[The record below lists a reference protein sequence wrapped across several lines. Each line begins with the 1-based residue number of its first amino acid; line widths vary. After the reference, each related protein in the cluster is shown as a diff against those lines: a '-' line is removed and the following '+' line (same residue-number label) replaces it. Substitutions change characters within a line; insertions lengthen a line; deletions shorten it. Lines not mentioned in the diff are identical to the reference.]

1 MACAICQARREKR
14 YCPAVH
20 DKICPIC
27 CGTAREVRFDCPSE
41 CPYLQEARRR
51 ELPRP
56 LESLHPGPLFPK
68 VEVKQQLVFEREPLI
83 AGLSFALAKAA
94 RSDRGLHDPDL
105 LAALDALAHR
115 FDTLVNS
122 GLHYAA
128 TLTSPPVESV
138 ITELEKMVAQYREME
153 QKHVGYS
160 MLRDSEVL
168 QVLVFLLRTGYARTS
183 GRPRSR
189 AFIDFL
195 AEKFPAAM
203 HTAGAPASGSLIIP

>member
-1 MACAICQARREKR
+1 MACAICQTRREKR
-14 YCPAVH
+14 YCPALH

-27 CGTAREVRFDCPSE
+27 CGTEREVRFDCPID

-51 ELPRP
+51 ELPRA
-56 LESLHPGPLFPK
+56 LESLDPEQLFPK
-68 VEVKQQLVFEREPLI
+68 VEVKQQVVYEREPLI
-83 AGLSFALAKAA
+83 TGLSFALAKAA
-94 RSDRGLHDPDL
+94 RSDRGLHDRDL
-105 LAALDALAHR
+105 LLALDALTRR

-128 TLTSPPVESV
+128 TLTSPPVECV
-138 ITELEKMVAQYREME
+138 IAELEKMLAQYREME

-160 MLRDSEVL
+160 TLRDSEVL
-168 QVLVFLLRTGYARTS
+168 QVLVFLLRTGHARTS

-195 AEKFPAAM
+195 AEKFPAAE
-203 HTAGAPASGSLIIP
+203 TAGTPAAGSLIIP

>member
-1 MACAICQARREKR
+1 MACAVCEARREKR
-14 YCPAVH
+14 YCLALH
-20 DKICPIC
+20 DRICPIC
-27 CGTAREVRFDCPSE
+27 CGTEREVRYDCPSE
-41 CPYLQEARRR
+41 CAYLQEARRR
-51 ELPRP
+51 DLPRA
-56 LESLHPGPLFPK
+56 LESLDPAPLFPK
-68 VEVKQQLVFEREPLI
+68 VEVKQQLVFGREPLI

-94 RSDRGLHDPDL
+94 GSDRGLHDGDL
-105 LAALDALAHR
+105 LAALDALARR

-128 TLTSPPVESV
+128 TLTSPPVEAV
-138 ITELEKMVAQYREME
+138 IAELEKMLAQYREME

-195 AEKFPAAM
+195 AEKFPAAQ
-203 HTAGAPASGSLIIP
+203 TTGAPAASSLIIP

>member
-1 MACAICQARREKR
+1 MACAICEARREKR

-27 CGTAREVRFDCPSE
+27 CGTEREVRFDCPSE

-51 ELPRP
+51 DLPRA
-56 LESLHPGPLFPK
+56 LESLDPEPLFPK
-68 VEVKQQLVFEREPLI
+68 VEVKQQLVYEREPLI
-83 AGLSFALAKAA
+83 TGLSFALAKAA

-105 LAALDALAHR
+105 LAALEALARR
-115 FDTLVNS
+115 FETLVNS

-128 TLTSPPVESV
+128 ALTSPPVEAV
-138 ITELEKMVAQYREME
+138 IAELEKMLAQYREME

-160 MLRDSEVL
+160 MLRDSEIL
-168 QVLVFLLRTGYARTS
+168 QVLVFVLRTGHARTS

-189 AFIDFL
+189 AFIDLL
-195 AEKFPAAM
+195 AEKFPAVEA
-203 HTAGAPASGSLIIP
+203 ASAPAAGGLIIS

>member
-27 CGTAREVRFDCPSE
+27 CGTEREVRFDCPSE
-41 CPYLQEARRR
+41 CFYLQEARRR

-56 LESLHPGPLFPK
+56 LESLDPEPLFPK
-68 VEVKQQLVFEREPLI
+68 VEVKEQLVYEREPLI

-94 RSDRGLHDPDL
+94 RSDRGLHDRDL
-105 LAALDALAHR
+105 LAAVEAMARR
-115 FDTLVNS
+115 FQTLVNS

-128 TLTSPPVESV
+128 PLTSPP
-138 ITELEKMVAQYREME
+138 IQAAIAELEKMLAQYREVE

-160 MLRDSEVL
+160 VLRDSEVL
-168 QVLVFLLRTGYARTS
+168 QVLVFVLRTGHARTS

-195 AEKFPAAM
+195 LEKFPAA
-203 HTAGAPASGSLIIP
+203 AEVASPAGSLIIP

>member
-27 CGTAREVRFDCPSE
+27 CGTEREVRFDCPSE

-51 ELPRP
+51 ELPRA
-56 LESLHPGPLFPK
+56 LESLNPEPLFPK
-68 VEVKQQLVFEREPLI
+68 VEVKEQLVYEREPLI

-94 RSDRGLHDPDL
+94 RGDRGLHDRDL
-105 LAALDALAHR
+105 LTALGAMASR
-115 FDTLVNS
+115 FETLVNS

-128 TLTSPPVESV
+128 PLTSPPIQAV
-138 ITELEKMVAQYREME
+138 ITELEKMLAQYREVE

-160 MLRDSEVL
+160 VLRDSEVL
-168 QVLVFLLRTGYARTS
+168 QVLVFVLRTGHARTS

-195 AEKFPAAM
+195 LEKFPTAAE
-203 HTAGAPASGSLIIP
+203 AASPAGSLIIP